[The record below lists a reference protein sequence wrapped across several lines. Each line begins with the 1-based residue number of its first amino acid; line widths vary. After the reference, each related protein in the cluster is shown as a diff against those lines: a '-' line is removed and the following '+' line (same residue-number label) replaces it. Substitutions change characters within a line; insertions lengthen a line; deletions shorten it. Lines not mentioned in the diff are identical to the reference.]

1 MAASN
6 STSSRKAEEIFREHG
21 GTLRTSEALEAGIH
35 PRTLYALRDA
45 GRVEKLARGLYRLA
59 DAEPA
64 IDPDLLT
71 VAARV
76 PKGVVCLISA
86 LSFHHITTQ
95 IPHEVDLA
103 LPKGAWTPTLQH
115 PPLRIYRFSGKA
127 MTEGVE
133 THEVSAVEVRVFSAE
148 KTLADCF
155 KFRNKI
161 GLDVAVEALRMY
173 WRRGRTDIAA
183 ITRFAKIDRVDTVM
197 QPYLEAML

>member
-6 STSSRKAEEIFREHG
+6 GTSSKKAEEIFREHG

-35 PRTLYALRDA
+35 PRTLYALRDS

-86 LSFHHITTQ
+86 LSFHQITTQ

-103 LPKGAWTPTLQH
+103 LPKGAWTPALQH
-115 PPLRIYRFSGKA
+115 PPLRIYRFSGNA

-173 WRRGRTDIAA
+173 WRRGRTDIAG
-183 ITRFAKIDRVDTVM
+183 ITRFAKIDRVETVM